1 MKPTASYL
9 RLLLLFSCGL
19 LNFQS
24 LFAQYITQGPLSGSV
39 FSDDNSIGSFPFNIP
54 GNAVISDN
62 NRSSANAL
70 LVLLNGN
77 THYLKVTGFGFSVP
91 ALATI
96 TGIKVEV
103 EKSAWDISILATVRD
118 NQVRLV
124 KGGSVTGDNKADGSS
139 WTSSDDYDSYGDTTD
154 TWGATLSPTD
164 VNSSDFGIAFSARI
178 NGLVSLI
185 PTARVDHIRV
195 TVFYMVVLP
204 IHFVDFKIEA
214 KNENKVLLEW
224 TTADNEE
231 RGLYTVQRSVD
242 AVNWIDLQTI
252 PGDIS
257 FTTKKYYYT
266 DYVSNANCRFYYRIK
281 MKLASG
287 VSLYTRIVFTDVR
300 TKDGF
305 TLFPNPARSEVYISH
320 VGLDKL
326 NLFSIN
332 GKELKL
338 NMEKVNND
346 QVKIN
351 TSPLLKGIYVV
362 KAGDKQKQLL
372 IQ

>member
-1 MKPTASYL
+1 MLLEIGKEYNPKP
-9 RLLLLFSCGL
+9 
-19 LNFQS
+19 
-24 LFAQYITQGPLSGSV
+24 
-39 FSDDNSIGSFPFNIP
+39 SD
-54 GNAVISDN
+54 GN
-62 NRSSANAL
+62 L
-70 LVLLNGN
+70 
-77 THYLKVTGFGFSVP
+77 
-91 ALATI
+91 
-96 TGIKVEV
+96 
-103 EKSAWDISILATVRD
+103 
-118 NQVRLV
+118 
-124 KGGSVTGDNKADGSS
+124 
-139 WTSSDDYDSYGDTTD
+139 
-154 TWGATLSPTD
+154 
-164 VNSSDFGIAFSARI
+164 ARI
-178 NGLVSLI
+178 SKDRSML
-185 PTARVDHIRV
+185 
-195 TVFYMVVLP
+195 LP
-204 IHFVDFKIEA
+204 IVKLSLCLCM
-214 KNENKVLLEW
+214 NENKVLLEW

-332 GKELKL
+332 GKELKV